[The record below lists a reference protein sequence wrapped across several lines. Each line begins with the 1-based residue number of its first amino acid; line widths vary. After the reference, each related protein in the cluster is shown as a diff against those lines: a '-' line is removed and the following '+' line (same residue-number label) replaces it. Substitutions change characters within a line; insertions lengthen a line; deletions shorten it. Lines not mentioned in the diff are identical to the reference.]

1 MVADSE
7 VHRVRE
13 GLGDRHLVGP
23 VGMRSPSVEQ
33 PRHLDGPTQAI
44 VGDGT
49 ERLEPPIDIGDQLLT
64 APHLDHTREGSE
76 PVEGGVVDRGP
87 EDSELRGARLGL
99 HAFERRV
106 ASTGTGDRR
115 QEDRAA
121 ERDDQRRRHET
132 APVPPAVRGRAH
144 PGGRELSAGH
154 RRRHLTGRAKQ
165 MGRPG
170 AMVATRSLRW
180 CWHHSGRRAPGPG
193 ARRTGSPRDLAS
205 TCTHQSRPKRFAS
218 AASFVNHVGSSRLPV
233 HYTGTPAPGA
243 RPGQFERGPEAGR
256 SEFLGSVTGRLR
268 GQPVALGTPS
278 W

>member
-1 MVADSE
+1 MASSIA
-7 VHRVRE
+7 
-13 GLGDRHLVGP
+13 GP
-23 VGMRSPSVEQ
+23 KTLSC
-33 PRHLDGPTQAI
+33 A
-44 VGDGT
+44 
-49 ERLEPPIDIGDQLLT
+49 
-64 APHLDHTREGSE
+64 
-76 PVEGGVVDRGP
+76 
-87 EDSELRGARLGL
+87 GARLGL

-121 ERDDQRRRHET
+121 ERDDQRRRHEA
-132 APVPPAVRGRAH
+132 APVPPAVRRRAH

-154 RRRHLTGRAKQ
+154 RRLHLTGRAKQ
-165 MGRPG
+165 MRRPA

-180 CWHHSGRRAPGPG
+180 CWHHSGRPAPGPG
-193 ARRTGSPRDLAS
+193 ARRTGSPRDLVP
-205 TCTHQSRPKRFAS
+205 TCTHQSDRSVSRALP
-218 AASFVNHVGSSRLPV
+218 SFLNHVGSSRLPV

-268 GQPVALGTPS
+268 GRPVALGTPS